1 MTDVCV
7 PEVRMDI
14 ASLLPLTTPRL
25 TLRRFT
31 PGDADDLYAYQGLAS
46 VARYLYRPAHTRERS
61 EEVAAERAD
70 KTAWGADGDKV
81 SLAVCRRDEPGLIG
95 EVSLTLASAHAAQ
108 AEIGWT
114 IAPGHQGHGY
124 ATEAAATLAGFAFE
138 TLGVHRLYA
147 RLDVENTG
155 SVRVCERLGMR
166 REAHL
171 VENDLDGDRWG
182 SEYIYA
188 ALAADLRAAGLDVA
202 GSARGA
208 GQHAHP

>member
-1 MTDVCV
+1 MDVA
-7 PEVRMDI
+7 P
-14 ASLLPLTTPRL
+14 LLPLTTARL
-25 TLRRFT
+25 SLRLFV
-31 PGDADDLYAYQGLAS
+31 PGDADDLYAYQSLPG

-61 EEVAAERAD
+61 EEVAAERA
-70 KTAWGADGDKV
+70 TQTSWVAGGDKLA
-81 SLAVCRRDEPGLIG
+81 LAVCRRDEPGLLG
-95 EVSLTLASAHAAQ
+95 EVSLTLADARAAQ

-114 IAPGHQGHGY
+114 LDPGHQGQGY
-124 ATEAAATLAGFAFE
+124 ATEAAAALAGFAFE

-182 SEYIYA
+182 SEYVYA
-188 ALAADLRAAGLDVA
+188 ALAADLGGRTAG
-202 GSARGA
+202 
-208 GQHAHP
+208 

>member
-1 MTDVCV
+1 MRRSGRTLIHILV
-7 PEVRMDI
+7 PEVRLDI
-14 ASLLPLTTPRL
+14 ASLLPMTTSRL
-25 TLRRFT
+25 SLRLFT
-31 PGDADDLYAYQGLAS
+31 PGDADDLYAYQSLPS

-61 EEVAAERAD
+61 EQVAAERAGQ
-70 KTAWGADGDKV
+70 TAWSADGDGV
-81 SLAVCRRDEPGLIG
+81 SLAVCRRDEPGVLG
-95 EVSLTLASAHAAQ
+95 EVSLKLADARAAQ

-124 ATEAAATLAGFAFE
+124 ATEAAAALARLAFD

-188 ALAADLRAAGLDVA
+188 ALSADLGGRSG
-202 GSARGA
+202 G
-208 GQHAHP
+208 